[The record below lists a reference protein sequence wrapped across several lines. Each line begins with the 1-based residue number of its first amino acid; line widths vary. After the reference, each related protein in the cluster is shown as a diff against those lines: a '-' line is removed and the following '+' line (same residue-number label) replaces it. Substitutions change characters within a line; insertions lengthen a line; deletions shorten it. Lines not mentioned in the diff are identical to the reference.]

1 MQSSSKSSKQSPS
14 LKARAL
20 RLLSRREYSRKEL
33 ASKLLQLT
41 RRDEEELA
49 VDIEEQIEAVLNDF
63 EARAWLS
70 DERFAQA
77 LVRRRSER
85 YGVRRVADELERA
98 GIETGLISQLTGE
111 LKESEYD
118 RAKALWTRKFGQI
131 PTEQKERA
139 RQYRFLISKGFSPEL
154 VAKVIGGREPSV

>member
-33 ASKLLQLT
+33 ASKLLQLV
-41 RRDEEELA
+41 RRDEEELT

-77 LVRRRSER
+77 LVHRRSER

>member
-33 ASKLLQLT
+33 ASKLLQLV
-41 RRDEEELA
+41 RRDEEELT

-118 RAKALWTRKFGQI
+118 RARALWTRKFGQI

>member
-1 MQSSSKSSKQSPS
+1 MQAPSKSSKQSPS

-41 RRDEEELA
+41 QQN
-49 VDIEEQIEAVLNDF
+49 IEEPPIDLELQIEAVLTDF
-63 EARAWLS
+63 EARGWLS

-85 YGVRRVADELERA
+85 YGIRRVTDELQRA
-98 GIETGLISQLTGE
+98 GVEMGLITQLTVE

-118 RAKALWTRKFGQI
+118 RAKSLWTRKFGQI
-131 PTEQKERA
+131 SSEQKERA
-139 RQYRFLISKGFSPEL
+139 RQYRFLISKGFSPDL
-154 VAKVIGGREPSV
+154 VAKVIGGRKASI

>member
-33 ASKLLQLT
+33 ASKLLQLV
-41 RRDEEELA
+41 RRDEEELT

-118 RAKALWTRKFGQI
+118 RAKALWTHKFGQI

>member
-33 ASKLLQLT
+33 ASKLLQLV
-41 RRDEEELA
+41 RRDEEDLA
-49 VDIEEQIEAVLNDF
+49 VDIEEQIETVLNDF

-77 LVRRRSER
+77 LVRRRSGR
-85 YGVRRVADELERA
+85 YGVRRVADELERS

>member
-33 ASKLLQLT
+33 ASKLLQLV

-70 DERFAQA
+70 DERFAQS

-118 RAKALWTRKFGQI
+118 RARALWTRKFGQI

>member
-1 MQSSSKSSKQSPS
+1 MQISSKSSKQSPS

-33 ASKLLQLT
+33 ASKLLQLI

-49 VDIEEQIEAVLNDF
+49 VDIEEQIETVLNDF

-118 RAKALWTRKFGQI
+118 RARALWTRKFGQI

>member
-1 MQSSSKSSKQSPS
+1 MQSLSRSSKQSPS

-33 ASKLLQLT
+33 ANKLLQLI
-41 RRDEEELA
+41 RHDAEESPINLETQ
-49 VDIEEQIEAVLNDF
+49 IEEVLTDF
-63 EARAWLS
+63 EARGWLS

-85 YGVRRVADELERA
+85 YGARRVADELQRA
-98 GIETGLISQLTGE
+98 GVETGLITKLTTE
-111 LKESEYD
+111 LKASEFE
-118 RAKALWTRKFGQI
+118 RAKALWARKFGQI

-154 VAKVIGGREPSV
+154 VAKVVAGRESLP

>member
-33 ASKLLQLT
+33 ASKLLQLV
-41 RRDEEELA
+41 RRDEEELT

>member
-1 MQSSSKSSKQSPS
+1 MQAPSKSSKQSPS

-33 ASKLLQLT
+33 ASKLLQLV
-41 RRDEEELA
+41 RRDEEELT

-118 RAKALWTRKFGQI
+118 RARALWTRKFGQI

>member
-1 MQSSSKSSKQSPS
+1 
-14 LKARAL
+14 
-20 RLLSRREYSRKEL
+20 L

>member
-1 MQSSSKSSKQSPS
+1 MQNRNQSSKQSPS

-33 ASKLLQLT
+33 ANKLLQLI
-41 RRDEEELA
+41 RHDAEESPINLETQ
-49 VDIEEQIEAVLNDF
+49 IEEVLTDF
-63 EARAWLS
+63 EARGWLS

-85 YGVRRVADELERA
+85 YGARRVADELQRA
-98 GIETGLISQLTGE
+98 GVETGLITQLTTE
-111 LKESEYD
+111 LKASEFE
-118 RAKALWTRKFGQI
+118 RAKALWARKFGQI

-154 VAKVIGGREPSV
+154 VAKVVAGRESLP

>member
-1 MQSSSKSSKQSPS
+1 MQGSSKSSKQSPS

-33 ASKLLQLT
+33 ASKLLQLV
-41 RRDEEELA
+41 RRDEEELT

>member
-1 MQSSSKSSKQSPS
+1 MQAPSKSSKQSPS

-41 RRDEEELA
+41 QQN
-49 VDIEEQIEAVLNDF
+49 IEEPPIDLELQIEAVLTDF
-63 EARAWLS
+63 EARGWLS

-85 YGVRRVADELERA
+85 YGIRRVADELQRA
-98 GIETGLISQLTGE
+98 GVEMGLITQLTGE

-118 RAKALWTRKFGQI
+118 RAKSLWTHKFGQI
-131 PTEQKERA
+131 AIEQKERA
-139 RQYRFLISKGFSPEL
+139 RQYRFLISKGFSPDL
-154 VAKVIGGREPSV
+154 VAKVIGGRKASI